1 MSFNEFRRYLGDVA
15 WFWPGVVITII
26 LSVIL
31 SAPIGRALRVRR
43 SVVMTLLLGFG
54 LIVAATLTPSREAL
68 RFGAVGSGTCDLS
81 RIGLASWSDLF
92 PPGDPT
98 FNVLLYIPLGVAI
111 GLWPRSRIKVAL
123 IVGAV
128 ALPIVIETIQLVAT
142 SLDRACQGADVSDNL
157 TGLLIGLVLG
167 SLWEAPQDCLVRSA
181 RGHGREPGRETPRP

>member
-128 ALPIVIETIQLVAT
+128 ALPIVIETIQLFAT
-142 SLDRACQGADVSDNL
+142 TLDRACQGADVSDNL
-157 TGLLIGLVLG
+157 TGLLIGLALG
-167 SLWEAPQDCLVRSA
+167 STAGLIGWSA